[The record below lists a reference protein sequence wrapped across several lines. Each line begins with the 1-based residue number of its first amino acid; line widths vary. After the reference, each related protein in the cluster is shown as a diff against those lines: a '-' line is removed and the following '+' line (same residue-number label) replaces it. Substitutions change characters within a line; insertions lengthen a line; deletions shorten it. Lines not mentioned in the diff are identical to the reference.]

1 MRADGRTVSAG
12 FEPDLVIVK
21 ADTAQIAVARTS
33 TMSGDV
39 SKPMSGGTSLV
50 TDRVQTITANGF
62 TLGTNAQ
69 VNGNGTTYRWVAL
82 KSGCGLHV
90 GTYTGDGNA
99 ARTISGVGFQP
110 ELAVVMSAGSDQA
123 VQRFTGMTTS
133 FPFGSSTGTANAITG
148 LAADGFTV
156 GNAGEANASG
166 TVYHYASFN
175 NVAASV
181 LAGSYTGNG
190 IDNRNIT
197 GVGFQPE
204 YLMIRANDTGT
215 ARSGHHRPAS
225 LTGTGSQFWAAT
237 ANSTNAIQALSA
249 TGFQV
254 GTDTSV
260 NANGPT
266 YHYMAFKNT
275 GGGCGVGGSTT
286 VNANID
292 SWVNQGSPT
301 SNLGGDS
308 VLKVTGKSGN
318 SNTRA
323 VVQFNL
329 PAVPSGC
336 SATGATLR
344 LYNKSPVGPRTIE
357 VRQASSTWTE
367 ARRELEQPA
376 DDHRRRRQRDHSR
389 KRRVDDVGREL
400 PGPGPVRR
408 LELRLQRA

>member
-1 MRADGRTVSAG
+1 
-12 FEPDLVIVK
+12 
-21 ADTAQIAVARTS
+21 
-33 TMSGDV
+33 
-39 SKPMSGGTSLV
+39 
-50 TDRVQTITANGF
+50 
-62 TLGTNAQ
+62 
-69 VNGNGTTYRWVAL
+69 
-82 KSGCGLHV
+82 
-90 GTYTGDGNA
+90 
-99 ARTISGVGFQP
+99 
-110 ELAVVMSAGSDQA
+110 
-123 VQRFTGMTTS
+123 MTTS

-215 ARSGHHRPAS
+215 ARSGHQRPAS

-260 NANGPT
+260 NASGPT

-275 GGGCGVGGSTT
+275 GGGCSVGGSDDRQR
-286 VNANID
+286 NIGLLGKPG
-292 SWVNQGSPT
+292 VAHQQQRRGQRPQGHRQVGQLQHPR
-301 SNLGGDS
+301 G
-308 VLKVTGKSGN
+308 
-318 SNTRA
+318 RA
-323 VVQFNL
+323 VH
-329 PAVPSGC
+329 
-336 SATGATLR
+336 
-344 LYNKSPVGPRTIE
+344 
-357 VRQASSTWTE
+357 
-367 ARRELEQPA
+367 PA
-376 DDHRRRRQRDHSR
+376 D
-389 KRRVDDVGREL
+389 GAE
-400 PGPGPVRR
+400 R
-408 LELRLQRA
+408 L